1 MNGACRGSGKP
12 VPTFWQVTQS
22 RVLHADSSKAI
33 TEHERSEDKDHRNLV
48 DQDAV
53 PRFE

>member
-1 MNGACRGSGKP
+1 M
-12 VPTFWQVTQS
+12 FWQVVQS

-33 TEHERSEDKDHRNLV
+33 TEHEQSEDRDHRDMAV
-48 DQDAV
+48 QDAV